1 MNRFVKTEP
10 ETEAKQTH
18 VSNSDYEPT
27 IGELIRALSG
37 VIKKLWILKVKLLRF
52 AIAGSMLGYGL
63 SFTISDA
70 YVAEMKLVPYRSG
83 LSGSAG
89 ISGLAGLAGIR
100 VPSGMEQTVSV
111 DLYPEVVKS
120 TAFRKKII
128 ETPLRYGAD
137 GKTIRLIELFNDSTK
152 NPFVNKTKTTKP
164 NAKSGL
170 PNFKDTPAGRIPTFT
185 TDQYNAMTMLAGS
198 LEVKVDRSTSLITIS
213 AEMPDPFLSADLV
226 RVASKTLMER
236 LTEIESRKAREQYSF
251 VSAQYSKKKATYDS
265 AQMIL
270 AAFLD
275 RNRILSTALSQV
287 ERDRLARERD
297 LAYEVLQQVSRDL
310 EQARL
315 KLSID
320 TPVFGVIDDVSVP
333 PHRSSPNRIQLAAIS
348 AFLSLLLALGSIFF
362 RDITKNIEKDII
374 DPGLARD

>member
-1 MNRFVKTEP
+1 MNRFVTTEP
-10 ETEAKQTH
+10 ETEAKQTG
-18 VSNSDYEPT
+18 VSKSDYEPT
-27 IGELIRALSG
+27 ISDLIRALSG
-37 VIKKLWILKVKLLRF
+37 VIQRIWVSRVKLLRCT
-52 AIAGSMLGYGL
+52 IVGSLLGYGL

-70 YVAEMKLVPYRSG
+70 YVAEMKLLPYRTG

-111 DLYPEVVKS
+111 DLYPEVAKS
-120 TAFRKKII
+120 VAFRKKII

-137 GKTIRLIELFNDSTK
+137 GQTIRLIELFNDSTT
-152 NPFVNKTKTTKP
+152 NLFVNKTKTTRPK
-164 NAKSGL
+164 ARSRL
-170 PNFKDTPAGRIPTFT
+170 PTSRDTTPDRIPMFT
-185 TDQYNAMTMLAGS
+185 KDQYKAMTVLAGS

-236 LTEIESRKAREQYSF
+236 LIEIESRKAREQYSF
-251 VSAQYSKKKATYDS
+251 VSAQYSQKKTTYDS
-265 AQMIL
+265 VQKIL

-320 TPVFGVIDDVSVP
+320 TPVFGVIEDVSVP
-333 PHRSSPNRIQLAAIS
+333 PHRSSPNRTQMAAIS
-348 AFLSLLLALGSIFF
+348 AVLGLLFALGSVFF
-362 RDITKNIEKDII
+362 SAITNNIEKDVI
-374 DPGLARD
+374 DPRLAPD